1 MRTKIR
7 VNVRRT
13 ELPERVQV
21 ARYGVITDNDLPMEK
36 IFFLN
41 NMKLFSYPKFL
52 IIMIIFV
59 SIFLKH
65 VCFRQQTIYI

>member
-36 IFFLN
+36 RFFLN
-41 NMKLFSYPKFL
+41 SMKFFSYPKFL
-52 IIMIIFV
+52 TIIIIFI

-65 VCFRQQTIYI
+65 VCFKQETIYI

>member
-21 ARYGVITDNDLPMEK
+21 ARYGVITDNDLPMK
-36 IFFLN
+36 KTIFIIYNIISYYLILDN
-41 NMKLFSYPKFL
+41 NK
-52 IIMIIFV
+52 IIFV
-59 SIFLKH
+59 IF
-65 VCFRQQTIYI
+65 C